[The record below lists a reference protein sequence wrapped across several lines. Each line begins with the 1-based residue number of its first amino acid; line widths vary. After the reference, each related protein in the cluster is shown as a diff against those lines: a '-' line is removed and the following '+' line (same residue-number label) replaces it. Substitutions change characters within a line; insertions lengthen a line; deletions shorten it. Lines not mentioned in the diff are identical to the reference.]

1 MLRKRLIPVLLQ
13 KNKGLVK
20 GIKFDNYKYIGDPI
34 NAIKIL
40 NDKQVDE
47 LVYLDIDATKENRV
61 IDVEIVK
68 TIADECYMPFAVGG
82 GISKISEI
90 SKLLSAGAEKVVINS
105 STITNPNLIP
115 QAVIEFGSQSIIA
128 TIDIKINWFGKHV
141 VTYSSGKKRTNL
153 NLFDFAVELERK
165 GVGEIMLNCVYAD
178 GVMNGY
184 DYKIIQ
190 KLSEK
195 VSIPVIA
202 CGGAGKL
209 EHVKHLFSSTN
220 VSAAASGSLFVFHG
234 NRDSIL
240 INYPS
245 IQQRKKLEII

>member
-90 SKLLSAGAEKVVINS
+90 SKLLSG
-105 STITNPNLIP
+105 
-115 QAVIEFGSQSIIA
+115 
-128 TIDIKINWFGKHV
+128 
-141 VTYSSGKKRTNL
+141 
-153 NLFDFAVELERK
+153 
-165 GVGEIMLNCVYAD
+165 
-178 GVMNGY
+178 
-184 DYKIIQ
+184 
-190 KLSEK
+190 
-195 VSIPVIA
+195 
-202 CGGAGKL
+202 
-209 EHVKHLFSSTN
+209 
-220 VSAAASGSLFVFHG
+220 
-234 NRDSIL
+234 
-240 INYPS
+240 
-245 IQQRKKLEII
+245 